1 MPHQYGDDYASEFG
15 AKADSEAI
23 DYRVASE
30 LFSEVSRPLTDA
42 RMVTLG
48 LMVNRGGT
56 NVPSRGAVLL
66 FGKNRRSIFPDAVVR
81 CARFQGTGTERFL
94 DQIAIDEH
102 LPKMVEAAISFIER
116 HTRQGADDLRL
127 HRKRFA
133 TPSL

>member
-116 HTRQGADDLRL
+116 HTRQGAADLRL